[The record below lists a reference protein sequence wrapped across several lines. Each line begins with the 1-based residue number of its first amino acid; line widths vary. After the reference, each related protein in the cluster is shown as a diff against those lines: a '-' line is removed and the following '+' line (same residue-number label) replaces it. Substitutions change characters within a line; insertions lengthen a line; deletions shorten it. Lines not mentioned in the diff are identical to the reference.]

1 MFRSSSIWVA
11 FLAALFWVYA
21 SGGPA
26 HAQEGSAAQ
35 ATAALTEASKYLD
48 EGIPVKA
55 IDAINRVLKSGKISS
70 DLAARA
76 LLLRARAQEK
86 IGKYAYALAD
96 YNQALWMQGLSSS
109 DKGEAEAG
117 RARIMAKLGVDDDS
131 AKTAAAPQQ
140 PDKPKRTASN
150 ARDAADRGANVQ
162 TSPSEE
168 RTGGIFGGLFGSSE
182 TSPSQQTAEPA
193 PPPKPAPRAAAQPVN
208 VAASTRTANVSDDS
222 TANDA
227 GAPAREPTGDF
238 AIQFAALHSEDS
250 AIYEVER
257 IGKRYSEWLGG
268 RTPSITIRPT
278 AEGGTLYKII
288 AEPYERGEGVATCEL
303 LKTKGVSCML
313 ISR

>member
-1 MFRSSSIWVA
+1 MFRSSSIWFA
-11 FLAALFWVYA
+11 FLAALLWVSA
-21 SGGPA
+21 SGAPA
-26 HAQEGSAAQ
+26 HAQEGTAAQ
-35 ATAALTEASKYLD
+35 ATAALTQASKYLD

-55 IDAINRVLKSGKISS
+55 IDVINRVLKSGKLSS
-70 DLAARA
+70 DLAAKA
-76 LLLRARAQEK
+76 LLMRARAQEK
-86 IGKYAYALAD
+86 LGKYAYALAD

-109 DKGEAEAG
+109 DKSEAEAG
-117 RARIMAKLGVDDDS
+117 RARILAKLGVDES
-131 AKTAAAPQQ
+131 PSQTAAAAQ
-140 PDKPKRTASN
+140 PKRAASK
-150 ARDAADRGANVQ
+150 AGDAADWGASVQ

-168 RTGGIFGGLFGSSE
+168 RTGGIFGGLFGSSQTE
-182 TSPSQQTAEPA
+182 PSRQTAEPA
-193 PPPKPAPRAAAQPVN
+193 PPPKPASRAAPQPVN
-208 VAASTRTANVSDDS
+208 VAAPTRTANVSDDS
-222 TANDA
+222 SANDA

-257 IGKRYSEWLGG
+257 VGKRYSEWLGG

-288 AEPYERGEGVATCEL
+288 AEPYERGEGIATCEL

>member
-11 FLAALFWVYA
+11 FLAALLWVSA

-35 ATAALTEASKYLD
+35 ATAALTEAAKYLD

-55 IDAINRVLKSGKISS
+55 IDAINGVLKSGKISP
-70 DLAARA
+70 DLAAKA
-76 LLLRARAQEK
+76 LLMRARAQEK
-86 IGKYAYALAD
+86 LGKYAYALAD

-131 AKTAAAPQQ
+131 AKTAAPQQ
-140 PDKPKRTASN
+140 PDQPKRTAANS
-150 ARDAADRGANVQ
+150 RDAADRGANVQ

-168 RTGGIFGGLFGSSE
+168 RTGGIFGGLFGSSQ
-182 TSPSQQTAEPA
+182 TSPSQKTAEPA

-208 VAASTRTANVSDDS
+208 VAASTRTANVSDNS
-222 TANDA
+222 TPNDA
-227 GAPAREPTGDF
+227 GAPASALTGDF
-238 AIQFAALHSEDS
+238 AIQFAALLSEDS

>member
-1 MFRSSSIWVA
+1 MFRSSSIWFA
-11 FLAALFWVYA
+11 FLAALLWLSA

-26 HAQEGSAAQ
+26 HAQEGTSAQ

-55 IDAINRVLKSGKISS
+55 IDAINGVLKSGKISS
-70 DLAARA
+70 DLAAKA

-86 IGKYAYALAD
+86 LGKYAYALAD
-96 YNQALWMQGLSSS
+96 YNQALWMEGLSSS

-117 RARIMAKLGVDDDS
+117 RARIMAKLGVDENPS
-131 AKTAAAPQQ
+131 KTAAPAQ
-140 PDKPKRTASN
+140 PAQPKRAASKT
-150 ARDAADRGANVQ
+150 RVGVDRGANVQ

-227 GAPAREPTGDF
+227 GAPAGEPTGDF
-238 AIQFAALHSEDS
+238 AIQFAALLSEDS

-268 RTPSITIRPT
+268 RTPSIRIRPT